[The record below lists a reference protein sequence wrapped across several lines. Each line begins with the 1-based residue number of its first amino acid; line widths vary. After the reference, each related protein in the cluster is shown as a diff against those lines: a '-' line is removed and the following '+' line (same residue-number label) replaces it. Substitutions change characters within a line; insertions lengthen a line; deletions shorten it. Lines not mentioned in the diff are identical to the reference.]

1 MVVSQFTTP
10 STAGTARA
18 LRSIGVPWRLWL
30 PLVSAA
36 RQQSITRRGGV
47 VRSQAGIITF
57 QRSYRFALANSG
69 QGRIFVTFPRGQ

>member
-18 LRSIGVPWRLWL
+18 LRSIGVHWRTWL

-47 VRSQAGIITF
+47 VQSRIGTVTF
-57 QRSYRFALANSG
+57 QHSFRFAISYTRNNL
-69 QGRIFVTFPRGQ
+69 FVTFPRGQ